1 MLYNNMVMN
10 EDQKARLI
18 DEQAAQR
25 RSRIVGIPYFDTSS
39 HQVELYSIL
48 AVDEIK
54 RDKLVPLYVTPHEI
68 RFGITNTTSQAT
80 IKNLKNRFL
89 DQQVQIYLISDA
101 GYRELVKRY
110 DPPKKVE
117 YQDIS
122 LRGDVDVHT
131 QSSNITQTLNAVKAD
146 DMLAYIVQQA
156 YSLRASDIHFETDTN
171 DVGIRFR
178 VGGVLHPIA
187 RISYEKYK
195 QLISSLAVAANIST
209 YSEDAQTGHIN
220 RMYAMA
226 DGSQV
231 ELNLRVETV
240 PTAHG
245 MDAVLRL
252 FNLDTELMRL
262 DRLGLQEFELR
273 IIQDII
279 NHPTGLMMIVGPTG
293 SGKTTTLYSVLN
305 ELNKPERKIITLE
318 DPVEYNISGVTQI
331 PVDSRSDTN
340 GFAQKFR
347 AVLRLDPDIIMV
359 GEIRDAD
366 TAKTALQSALTG
378 HLVMSTYHAS
388 SAAAALTRMLGSIE
402 ENPLFL
408 SAIRLVLAQRLVR
421 RLDDAT
427 KEPYTPDESTK
438 AWIQK
443 VLDTMPVHIQ
453 RPDLNNI
460 TLYKPV
466 PSPENPF
473 GYKGQFAVRE
483 LLLMTKS
490 VEEELKKPRKE
501 ITAHKIQELAVADG
515 MTTMLHE
522 GVLQALAG
530 NTTLEEVSRVVA

>member
-1 MLYNNMVMN
+1 MN
-10 EDQKARLI
+10 EDQKARII

-25 RSRIVGIPYFDTSS
+25 RARIVGIPYFDSS
-39 HQVELYSIL
+39 THQLELYNIL
-48 AVDEIK
+48 SVDEIK
-54 RDKLVPLYVTPHEI
+54 QLKLVPLYVTPHEI
-68 RFGITNTTSQAT
+68 RFGITNTTSQQT
-80 IKNLKNRFL
+80 IKSLKSRFL
-89 DQQVQIYLISDA
+89 EQQVQIYLISDA

-117 YQDIS
+117 YQNIS
-122 LRGDVDVHT
+122 LRSDVDSES
-131 QSSNITQTLNAVKAD
+131 QSGNIAQTLNSVKAD
-146 DMLAYIVQQA
+146 DMLAYVVQQA
-156 YSLRASDIHFETDTN
+156 YSLNASDIHLETDTN

-187 RISYEKYK
+187 RIGLEKYR
-195 QLISSLAVAANIST
+195 QLISSLAVAANVST
-209 YSEDAQTGHIN
+209 NSEDAQTGHIN
-220 RMYAMA
+220 RMYSMA

-245 MDAVLRL
+245 MDIVLRL
-252 FNLDTELMRL
+252 FNLNPDMMRL
-262 DRLGLQEFELR
+262 DKLGLQDFEQR
-273 IIQDII
+273 IVEDIVS
-279 NHPTGLMMIVGPTG
+279 HPSGLMLIVGPTG
-293 SGKTTTLYSVLN
+293 SGKTTTLYSILN
-305 ELNKPERKIITLE
+305 ELNTPERKIITLE
-318 DPVEYNISGVTQI
+318 DPVEYNIKGVTQI

-347 AVLRLDPDIIMV
+347 AVLRLDPDCIMV

-388 SAAAALTRMLGSIE
+388 NAAAALTRMLGSIE

-421 RLDDAT
+421 RLDDTT
-427 KEPYTPDESTK
+427 KEPYQPDAATID
-438 AWIQK
+438 WITR
-443 VLDTMPVHIQ
+443 VLDSMPAHIE
-453 RPDLNNI
+453 RPNLSNI

-466 PSPENPF
+466 PSPQNPF
-473 GYKGQFAVRE
+473 GYEGQFAVRE

-501 ITAHKIQELAVADG
+501 ITSHKVQELAVADG

-522 GVLQALAG
+522 GVLRALAG
-530 NTTLEEVSRVVA
+530 DTTLEEVSRVIV